1 MEKVS
6 ALAPVGVTALSL
18 SHCMGSHNL
27 CQIMFIQSQKANEVT
42 LGFYF
47 HFLNQLD
54 KWLSVGMSFFQRV
67 YIFDSPYR
75 GNDDWE
81 VTALD
86 EECVHNKAGYS
97 AVSIHKR
104 VDEHKLLMC
113 QGG

>member
-54 KWLSVGMSFFQRV
+54 EWVGVGMGFFQSV
-67 YIFDSPYR
+67 DVFYPSDR
-75 GNDDWE
+75 GNDYRE
-81 VTALD
+81 IAALD
-86 EECVHNKAGYS
+86 
-97 AVSIHKR
+97 
-104 VDEHKLLMC
+104 
-113 QGG
+113 